1 MKFIIKHK
9 VSIFLSLIVILGCV
23 LRFWNLAA
31 LPVSLNWDEVSHG
44 FNAYSILKTGMDE
57 WGRHFP
63 LIFRA
68 FGDYKLPL
76 YIYLTVIP
84 VYFFGLSAFSV
95 RFISALSGV
104 LAIPGI
110 FLLTKELFP
119 EKKIIVWKYSLP
131 LEIVSAFLLSISPW
145 HFFISRPALEANLAL
160 TLIIF
165 GAYYFLRFLN
175 KRSSLLPGLIFLG
188 FSMQAYNTARV
199 FVPLFLV
206 ITSIVLSGKGIW
218 QLVFP
223 KSNKL
228 KNILALII
236 FCSSLFL
243 VVSQVYSGEGS
254 ARYDKLKILSA
265 SIVFQIGAARS
276 QSNLPPIIAKAIYNR
291 PVYFVSTA
299 IKNYLGYFSPAFYYQ
314 TWGAQD
320 QFAIAGKN
328 LLTLPV
334 YLLSIL
340 GLVSIL
346 FKLKNHKSNQFL
358 LIWLLLS
365 PVAAALTS
373 DPPQALRPN
382 PMIPV
387 LIIFA
392 SFGFA
397 FLLEKLPKKFSEII
411 FVIISVWIIFSFATY
426 FYNYNTEYK
435 VKYSSSWQYGYSQ
448 VMNFI
453 KDYGSE
459 YQKIFI
465 TKRYGEPHIFYA
477 FFTKLP
483 PQDIQPGGD
492 NIRFAKS
499 DWFWTDKI
507 DNVYFINDW
516 QIPKTSVATLP
527 LESGGDVSTAKS
539 LLVTSPDHVPVNAH
553 VIETINFL
561 DGSPAFIITSVP

>member
-1 MKFIIKHK
+1 
-9 VSIFLSLIVILGCV
+9 
-23 LRFWNLAA
+23 
-31 LPVSLNWDEVSHG
+31 
-44 FNAYSILKTGMDE
+44 MDE

-84 VYFFGLSAFSV
+84 VYLFGLSAFSV

-119 EKKIIVWKYSLP
+119 DKKISVWKSSIP
-131 LEIVSAFLLSISPW
+131 LEIISAFLLCISPW

-165 GAYYFLRFLN
+165 GAYYLLRFLN
-175 KRSSLLPGLIFLG
+175 KKSSLFPGLLFLG

-199 FVPLFLV
+199 FVPLFV
-206 ITSIVLSGKGIW
+206 IISIIVFSGKGTW
-218 QLVFP
+218 HLL
-223 KSNKL
+223 KSEKL
-228 KNILALII
+228 KNILGIII
-236 FCSSLFL
+236 FCSSLLL

-254 ARYDKLKILSA
+254 ARYDKLKILST
-265 SIVFQIGAARS
+265 SIVFQIGEARS
-276 QSNLPPIIAKAIYNR
+276 QSKLPSIIAKAIYNR

-299 IKNYLGYFSPAFYYQ
+299 VKNYLGYFSPSFIYQ

-320 QFAIAGKN
+320 QFAIPGKN

-340 GLVSIL
+340 GLIIIL
-346 FKLKNHKSNQFL
+346 FKLKNNKNNQFI

-387 LIIFA
+387 LIILA
-392 SFGFA
+392 SLGFI
-397 FLLEKLPKKFSEII
+397 FLLEKSPKKFLESL
-411 FVIISVWIIFSFATY
+411 FVILSVWIVFSFSDY
-426 FYNYNTEYK
+426 FYNYNTNYK
-435 VKYSSSWQYGYSQ
+435 IKYSSAWQYGYSQ
-448 VMNFI
+448 VINFI
-453 KDYGSE
+453 IDHGSE
-459 YQKIFI
+459 YQNIFI

-477 FFTKLP
+477 FFSELK

-507 DNVYFINDW
+507 GNVYFINDW
-516 QIPKTSVATLP
+516 QISTTSISVLP
-527 LESGGDVSTAKS
+527 LESGGDISTAKS
-539 LLVTSPDHVPVNAH
+539 LLVTSPDHIPVNAH
-553 VIETINFL
+553 VIEKINFL
-561 DGSPAFIITSVP
+561 DGSPAFIITSIP